1 MTALLAAASVRHAY
15 RQKVVLDGVTLA
27 VETGDFV
34 AIIGPNG
41 SGKSTLLRC
50 LGRLLRPNAGTV
62 TLAGEPVFDIDPKTF
77 ARRVAFV
84 PQGPLAPPD
93 LLVEELV
100 WRGRFPHRGLFGRR
114 LGHDHA
120 MVERAMVLADIASF
134 RGHAIGSL
142 SGGERQRAFIA
153 LALAQE
159 PSLLLLDEPT
169 TFLDIT
175 HQLDLLALLRRL
187 NGEGLT
193 VIAVMHDLGQAAL
206 FARRLVALR
215 DGRVVADGAPQAV
228 VTEAGVKAIF
238 GAPLRVT
245 PDPVTGLPLV
255 LPAEAAAP
263 VGLPAPKPSRK
274 PRPPRK
280 AAVVLPPAATAD
292 VLEAA
297 PAARR
302 KARSAPLKP
311 GTPRGTRAPRKRTP
325 TPSDPA

>member
-1 MTALLAAASVRHAY
+1 MSPLLAAAGVRHAY
-15 RQKVVLDGVTLA
+15 RHKVVLDDVSLGVDSG
-27 VETGDFV
+27 EFV

-50 LGRLLRPNAGTV
+50 LGRLLRPDAGTIS
-62 TLAGEPVFDIDPKTF
+62 LAGEPIFDVDPRTF

-93 LLVEELV
+93 LIVEELV

-114 LGHDHA
+114 LGHDRA
-120 MVERAMVLADIASF
+120 MVERAMALADVAEL
-134 RGHAIGSL
+134 RGHALGTL

-159 PSLLLLDEPT
+159 PSLVLLDEPT

-193 VIAVMHDLGQAAL
+193 VVTVMHDLGQAAL

-215 DGRVVADGAPQAV
+215 DGRIVADGEPKAV
-228 VTEAGVKAIF
+228 VTEAGIHAIF

-255 LPAEAAAP
+255 LPAAPESPAETPAKPPRKRASRPKPEPALKREHAAPAVRRRSKAAADVP
-263 VGLPAPKPSRK
+263 GPAPKRRAS
-274 PRPPRK
+274 
-280 AAVVLPPAATAD
+280 
-292 VLEAA
+292 
-297 PAARR
+297 RR
-302 KARSAPLKP
+302 KAPQA
-311 GTPRGTRAPRKRTP
+311 
-325 TPSDPA
+325 

>member
-1 MTALLAAASVRHAY
+1 MTALLAAAGIHHAY
-15 RQKVVLDGVTLA
+15 RQKAVLDGVSLGVDA
-27 VETGDFV
+27 GEFV

-50 LGRLLRPNAGTV
+50 LGRLLRPTAGTV
-62 TLAGEPVFDIDPKTF
+62 TLAGEAIFDIDPRMF

-93 LLVEELV
+93 IVVEELV

-114 LGHDHA
+114 LGHDRA
-120 MVERAMVLADIASF
+120 MVERAMALADVVNLRS
-134 RGHAIGSL
+134 HAIGTL

-175 HQLDLLALLRRL
+175 HQIDLLALLSRL
-187 NGEGLT
+187 NREGLT
-193 VIAVMHDLGQAAL
+193 VVTVMHDLAQAAL

-215 DGRVVADGAPQAV
+215 DGRIVADGEPKAV
-228 VTEAGVKAIF
+228 VTEAGVLAIF

-255 LPAEAAAP
+255 LPSAPAPLVVAPAKPSGKRRSRRKAEAEDEAMP
-263 VGLPAPKPSRK
+263 V
-274 PRPPRK
+274 
-280 AAVVLPPAATAD
+280 
-292 VLEAA
+292 A
-297 PAARR
+297 PAAKRA
-302 KARSAPLKP
+302 KKRSA
-311 GTPRGTRAPRKRTP
+311 GAAVARTTVRAASPRPRKRP
-325 TPSDPA
+325 GGDGAP